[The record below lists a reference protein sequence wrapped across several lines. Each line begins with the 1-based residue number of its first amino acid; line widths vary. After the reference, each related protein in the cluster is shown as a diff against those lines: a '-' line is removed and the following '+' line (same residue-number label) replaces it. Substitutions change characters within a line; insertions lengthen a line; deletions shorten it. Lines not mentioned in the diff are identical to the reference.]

1 MPKKPSNPEVAFRAA
16 LSSTYPGMSPEMR
29 NGIVGLA
36 VRAFITPVEIAPRP
50 DRDRESNHLLRDII

>member
-1 MPKKPSNPEVAFRAA
+1 MPKKSLPPEKAFRIA

-36 VRAFITPVEIAPRP
+36 VRAFITPAEVGEYVQPGRGHSVGHPR
-50 DRDRESNHLLRDII
+50 D